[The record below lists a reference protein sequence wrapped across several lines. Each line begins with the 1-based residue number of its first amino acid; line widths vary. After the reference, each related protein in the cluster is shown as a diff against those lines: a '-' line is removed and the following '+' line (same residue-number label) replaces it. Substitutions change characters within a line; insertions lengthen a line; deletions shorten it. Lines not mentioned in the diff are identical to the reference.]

1 MNGLCIA
8 YVRLKQSE
16 QGVSFCSKADTY
28 VALSEGYFHLNQY
41 QEAAASAQKAIELSP
56 NSSPGYAGLGFILYQ
71 MKKPKEAKKVFER
84 ALALAPNSTSARYN
98 LAMTCLALKQ
108 KDCAREQYAILKTV
122 DSGLSTQL
130 LDQIYSSKVV
140 RLLR

>member
-28 VALSEGYFHLNQY
+28 VALSEGYFHLNQD

-71 MKKPKEAKKVFER
+71 MKNQRRLKKFLRE
-84 ALALAPNSTSARYN
+84 PWHSTPRPRV
-98 LAMTCLALKQ
+98 TTW
-108 KDCAREQYAILKTV
+108 R
-122 DSGLSTQL
+122 
-130 LDQIYSSKVV
+130 
-140 RLLR
+140 